1 MSKKLGMHG
10 FNYIHPIYVSLS
22 DWATLDRFVLRLG
35 LKVWL
40 AECLKPIMKDLLF
53 KFEEEERGEW
63 GNKILN
69 HHKMGINSGADM
81 LRQKYRAVSS
91 FFIVHTSFSLEKER
105 TYFQYSI
112 LKRQRQN
119 LSETVFF

>member
-1 MSKKLGMHG
+1 MSDC
-10 FNYIHPIYVSLS
+10 V
-22 DWATLDRFVLRLG
+22 ALDRFVLTLG
-35 LKVWL
+35 LKFWL

-53 KFEEEERGEW
+53 KFAGEW

-81 LRQKYRAVSS
+81 LRQEHRAVSS
-91 FFIVHTSFSLEKER
+91 FFIVHTSFFLEKER

-112 LKRQRQN
+112 L
-119 LSETVFF
+119 